1 MTYFIKRGNNF
12 NIADEADLDI
22 HTKLPVGNYVIKQDP
37 FENLYLEQVESF
49 TPISKVY
56 GNTTKQAERIMN
68 TFNDRAVST
77 GVLLNGEKGSGKTL
91 LAKTL
96 ALKCAEQGIPT
107 IIINSP
113 WCGDRFNTLIQG
125 IDQECMILFDEFE
138 KVYDRDDQQKVLTL
152 MDGVFPTRKLFVLTV
167 NDKYRVDEHM
177 RNRPGRLYYLLE
189 FEGLEPQFIIDYC
202 TDRLNDKTQIDAICK
217 VSTAFNAFN
226 FDMLQAL
233 VQEMNR
239 YGESP
244 YDALKMLNAKP
255 SADDGSKYDVLFE
268 VDGVAVSSSNFDPD
282 VLHRNPLAMEAICVE
297 RYDMLDTDGKKTES
311 DYRFTAADMVKL
323 DMVAGVIRYK
333 KGPAV
338 ITLTKVRDY
347 KFNYAAF

>member
-12 NIADEADLDI
+12 NVADEADLDI
-22 HTKLPVGNYVIKQDP
+22 HTKLPVGNYVIKVDP
-37 FENLYLEQVESF
+37 FENLYLEQVDSF

-56 GNTTKQAERIMN
+56 GNTTKQADRIMN
-68 TFNDRAVST
+68 TFNDRKVST

-113 WCGDRFNTLIQG
+113 WCGDRFNTLIQS

-138 KVYDRDDQQKVLTL
+138 KVYDREDQQKVLTL

-202 TDRLNDKTQIDAICK
+202 NDRLDDKTQIDAICK

-244 YDALKMLNAKP
+244 YESLKMLNAKP

-268 VDGVAVSSSNFDPD
+268 VDGVAVSPSNFDPD

-297 RYDMLDTDGKKTES
+297 RYDMQDLDGKKNES
-311 DYRFTAADMVKL
+311 DYRFTAADMIKL

>member
-1 MTYFIKRGNNF
+1 MTYFIKRGTSF
-12 NIADEADLDI
+12 NVADEADLDI
-22 HTKLPVGNYVIKQDP
+22 HTKLPVGNYVIKIDP
-37 FENLYLEQVESF
+37 FENLYLEQVDSF
-49 TPISKVY
+49 TPLSKVY

-68 TFNDRAVST
+68 TFNDRTVST

-96 ALKCAEQGIPT
+96 ALKCAEQDIPT

-113 WCGDRFNTLIQG
+113 WCGDKFNTLIQS

-138 KVYDRDDQQKVLTL
+138 KVYDRDDQTKVLTL

-189 FEGLEPQFIIDYC
+189 FEGLEANFIIDYC
-202 TDRLNDKTQIDAICK
+202 NDRLNDKSHIDAICK

-239 YGESP
+239 YGETP
-244 YDALKMLNAKP
+244 FEALKMLNAKP
-255 SADDGSKYDVLFE
+255 TRDDGSNYDVVLE
-268 VDGVAVSSSNFDPD
+268 VNGVKVAPNQMDPE
-282 VLHRNPLAMEAICVE
+282 VLRCNPLAMELIRVE
-297 RYDMLDTDGKKTES
+297 RYDLDTESGKKDES
-311 DYRFTAADMVKL
+311 TIAFSSSDMIKL
-323 DMVAGVIRYK
+323 DAAAGIIRYK
-333 KGPAV
+333 KGSAV
-338 ITLTKVRDY
+338 ITLTKRREY
-347 KFNYAAF
+347 KFNYDAF

>member
-1 MTYFIKRGNNF
+1 
-12 NIADEADLDI
+12 
-22 HTKLPVGNYVIKQDP
+22 
-37 FENLYLEQVESF
+37 
-49 TPISKVY
+49 
-56 GNTTKQAERIMN
+56 
-68 TFNDRAVST
+68 
-77 GVLLNGEKGSGKTL
+77 
-91 LAKTL
+91 
-96 ALKCAEQGIPT
+96 
-107 IIINSP
+107 
-113 WCGDRFNTLIQG
+113 
-125 IDQECMILFDEFE
+125 
-138 KVYDRDDQQKVLTL
+138 